1 MQLTPRYL
9 VNNRTTIVTNEAGFI
24 TEYRPVYQRQLNVYR
39 GIDNVLDFKVLN
51 ADQKPINIAAYTPK
65 FQAFDENNVLILE
78 HDGTLIIGDD
88 DSAASRGLFRITISE
103 SNLVNVT
110 NQFLSYNIHLVDN
123 NTNTPLLTYADT
135 NFGMS
140 GNIYVS
146 DTAFPQPRTGLT
158 ADTFIGEG
166 DYWRTST
173 VAAEPGINGNEALHT
188 AAVYTNNYIGDVIV
202 QGTLENQVDE
212 GTDWA
217 DVATAAFTGSETEP
231 KAVNFNG
238 VYTFLRFKATADPA
252 DKIIKVLVR
261 N

>member
-24 TEYRPVYQRQLNVYR
+24 TEYRPVYQRQLNIYR

-51 ADQKPINIAAYTPK
+51 ADQKPINIATYTPK
-65 FQAFDENNVLILE
+65 FQAFDENNALVLEI
-78 HDGTLIIGDD
+78 DGTLIVGD
-88 DSAASRGLFRITISE
+88 DSAATRGLFKVNISE
-103 SNLVNVT
+103 SDLLNLT
-110 NQFLSYNIHLVDN
+110 QQYLSYNIHLVETATSN
-123 NTNTPLLTYADT
+123 AVLTYADT

-140 GNIYVS
+140 GNIFVS
-146 DTAFPQPRTGLT
+146 DTAFPQPRTAVT
-158 ADTFIGEG
+158 ADTFIGE
-166 DYWRTST
+166 DAYWRTSV

-188 AAVYTNNYIGDVIV
+188 AAVYTNSYVGNIVV
-202 QGTLENQVDE
+202 QGTLENQVDD

-217 DVATAAFTGSETEP
+217 DISTVTFTGAETEP

-238 VYTFLRFKATADPA
+238 VFTFLRFKATADPA
-252 DKIIKVLVR
+252 TKITKILVR

>member
-39 GIDNVLDFKVLN
+39 GIDNVLDFKVVN
-51 ADQKPINIAAYTPK
+51 ADQKPINITAYTPK
-65 FQAFDENNVLILE
+65 FQAFDENNALILE
-78 HDGTLIIGDD
+78 HDGTVIVGD
-88 DSAASRGLFRITISE
+88 DSAATRGLFKVSISE
-103 SNLVNVT
+103 SDLLNIKQ
-110 NQFLSYNIHLVDN
+110 QFLSYNIHLVETA
-123 NTNTPLLTYADT
+123 TNDSVLTYADT
-135 NFGMS
+135 DFGMS

-146 DTAFPQPRTGLT
+146 DTAFPQPRTAVT
-158 ADTFIGEG
+158 ADTFIGES

-188 AAVYTNNYIGDVIV
+188 AAVYTDTYIGDVIV

-217 DVATAAFTGSETEP
+217 DIATATFTGSETQP
-231 KAVNFNG
+231 KPVNFNG

-252 DKIIKVLVR
+252 DKITKVLVR

>member
-24 TEYRPVYQRQLNVYR
+24 TEYRPVYQRQLNIYR

-51 ADQKPINIAAYTPK
+51 ADQKPINIATYTPK
-65 FQAFDENNVLILE
+65 FQAFDENNALVLELT
-78 HDGTLIIGDD
+78 GTLIVGD
-88 DSAASRGLFRITISE
+88 DSAATRGLFKVSISE
-103 SNLVNVT
+103 SDLLNIKQ
-110 NQFLSYNIHLVDN
+110 QFLSYNIHLVETSSN
-123 NTNTPLLTYADT
+123 NAVLTYADT

-140 GNIYVS
+140 GNILIS
-146 DTAFPQPRTGLT
+146 DKGFPQPRKAVT

-188 AAVYTNNYIGDVIV
+188 AAIYTSSYIGTVTV
-202 QGTLENQVDE
+202 QATLDDAI
-212 GTDWA
+212 TDSTTWA
-217 DVATAAFTGSETEP
+217 DIDTLTFTGSETQP
-231 KAVNFNG
+231 TPVNFTG
-238 VYTFLRFKATADPA
+238 VLGNVRFKTSANPT
-252 DKIIKVLVR
+252 DKISKILVR